1 MNVHL
6 PHLFSPLTLRGVTIR
21 NRILFSGHGTR
32 MAKGAPD
39 DRLIAYHT
47 ARAAGGAGLIVTEVA
62 MVHASA
68 YYTENSLS
76 AATDACIPGYR
87 RLAAAVHGHGCK
99 LFGQLFHPGRQV
111 LGSADGSVAVA
122 YGPSAIP
129 EERYHVMPRAMPTA
143 LVREVIAAHGTAA
156 RRLAEAG
163 LDGVELV
170 ASQGYLLAQFLNPR
184 VNRRT
189 DEYGGTFESRVGFV
203 REIVAAIREST
214 PDMVIGLRI
223 SGDERDAGGLTDEEA
238 LAVCTALDEPDGVDY
253 MSVVAGT
260 AASLGGSVH
269 IVPTMAHEAGYTAPY
284 AAAVKARVSKPVM
297 VAGRINQ
304 PQVAERILGKGDA
317 DMCAMTRAMI
327 CDPGMA
333 GKAAA
338 GRLDDI
344 RACIACNQACIG
356 HNQLGYSVSCIQHP
370 ETGRELEF
378 GALATTAAPRK
389 VLVAG
394 GGPGGMKAAAVAA
407 ARGHEVTLY
416 EKAAQLGGQALLAQ
430 LLPGRAE
437 FGGIVT
443 NLAREMELAGVRVVK
458 GTAVTRALIEREG
471 PDAVILATGAE
482 PYRPAIEGSEEGHVV
497 DAWSVIKGEAN
508 VGGSVVIA
516 DWRCDWIGL
525 GVAEKLARDG
535 CRVRLCANGNYP
547 GQSIQQYVRDEWLG
561 ELHRLGVEVIPL
573 ARLYGVDGDAAYFQH
588 STSGEAIVLQDVETV
603 VAALGHA
610 PATGLEESL
619 EGYAGEVVPI
629 GDCLAPRTAEEAVL
643 EGLKAGVAV

>member
-1 MNVHL
+1 MNARL

-39 DRLIAYHT
+39 DALIAYHT

-62 MVHASA
+62 IVHTSA
-68 YYTENSLS
+68 YYTENCLN

-87 RLAAAVHGHGCK
+87 RLAEAVHGHGCK

-111 LGSADGSVAVA
+111 VGSADGSAAVA
-122 YGPSAIP
+122 YAPSAIP

-143 LVREVIAAHGTAA
+143 LVRDVIASYGAAA

-163 LDGVELV
+163 LDGVEIV
-170 ASQGYLLAQFLNPR
+170 ASQGYLPSQFLNPR
-184 VNRRT
+184 VNQRT
-189 DEYGGTFESRVGFV
+189 DEYGGNFEGRVRFV
-203 REIVAAIREST
+203 REVVAAVRVSV

-223 SGDERDAGGLTDEEA
+223 SGDERDSGGLSDEDA
-238 LAVCTALDEPDGVDY
+238 LAVCVALDEPGGIDY
-253 MSVVAGT
+253 LSVVAGT
-260 AASLGGSVH
+260 TASIGGSVH
-269 IVPTMAHEAGYTAPY
+269 LVPGMAQAVGYTAPY
-284 AAAVKARVSKPVM
+284 AAAVKARVSMPVM

-304 PQVAERILGKGDA
+304 PQVAERILAAGDA

-333 GKAAA
+333 GKAAD

-356 HNQLGYSVSCIQHP
+356 HNHLGYSISCIQHP

-378 GALATTAAPRK
+378 GTLEPAGEARK

-407 ARGHEVTLY
+407 ARGHAVTLY
-416 EKAAQLGGQALLAQ
+416 EKSAQLGGQALLAQ

-458 GTAVTRALIEREG
+458 GTEVTRALIEREG

-482 PYRPAIEGSEEGHVV
+482 PYRPHIEGAEEGHVV
-497 DAWSVIKGEAN
+497 DAWSVIRGEAN

-525 GVAEKLARDG
+525 GLAEKLARDG

-547 GQSIQQYVRDEWLG
+547 GQTIQQYVRDQWLG
-561 ELHRLGVEVIPL
+561 ELHRLGVEIIPL

-588 STSGEAIVLQDVETV
+588 ATSGEAIVLEDVETV

-610 PATGLEESL
+610 SETGLEESL
-619 EGYAGEVVPI
+619 EGYTGVVIPI

>member
-1 MNVHL
+1 MTAQF

-21 NRILFSGHGTR
+21 NRILFSAHGTR
-32 MAKGAPD
+32 MAKGAPGD
-39 DRLIAYHT
+39 ALIAYHT

-62 MVHASA
+62 IVHESA
-68 YYTENSLS
+68 YYTENCLN

-111 LGSADGSVAVA
+111 LGSADGSIAVA

-129 EERYHVMPRAMPTA
+129 EERYHVMPRAMSTA

-163 LDGVELV
+163 LDGVEIV
-170 ASQGYLLAQFLNPR
+170 ASHGYLLAQFLNPK

-189 DEYGGTFESRVGFV
+189 DDYGGDFESRVRFV
-203 REIVAAIREST
+203 REIVAAIRRDA

-223 SGDERDAGGLTDEEA
+223 SGDERDPNGLGDEEA
-238 LAVCTALDEPDGVDY
+238 LAVCVALDEPDGVDY

-269 IVPTMAHEAGYTAPY
+269 IVPTMALTAGYTAPY

-304 PQVAERILGKGDA
+304 PQVAERILAAGDA

-327 CDPGMA
+327 CDPAIA

-356 HNQLGYSVSCIQHP
+356 HNQRGYSVTCIQHP
-370 ETGRELEF
+370 ETGRELAF
-378 GALATTAAPRK
+378 GTLEPADEPRRI
-389 VLVAG
+389 LVAG

-407 ARGHEVTLY
+407 ERGH
-416 EKAAQLGGQALLAQ
+416 ALLAQ

-443 NLAREMELAGVRVVK
+443 NLAREMELAGVRVVT
-458 GTAVTRALIEREG
+458 GTEVTRALVEHEA
-471 PDAVILATGAE
+471 PDAVILATGAT
-482 PYRPAIEGSEEGHVV
+482 PYRPRIEGQEEGHVV
-497 DAWSVIKGEAN
+497 DAWSVIRGEAN

-525 GVAEKLARDG
+525 GLAEKLARDG

-547 GQSIQQYVRDEWLG
+547 GQTIQQYVRDQSLA
-561 ELHRLGVEVIPL
+561 ELHRLGVEIIPL
-573 ARLYGVDGDAAYFQH
+573 ARLHGVDGDTAYFQH
-588 STSGEAIVLQDVETV
+588 STGGEAILLEDVETV
-603 VAALGHA
+603 VAALGHTPDVA
-610 PATGLEESL
+610 LEESL
-619 EGYAGEVVPI
+619 EGYPGVVIPI